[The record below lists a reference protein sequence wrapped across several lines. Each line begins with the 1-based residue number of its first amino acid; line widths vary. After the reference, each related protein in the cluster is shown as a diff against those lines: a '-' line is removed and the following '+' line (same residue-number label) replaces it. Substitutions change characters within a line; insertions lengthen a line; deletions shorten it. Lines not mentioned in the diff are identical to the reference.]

1 MSIVASGGCGGEKL
15 QACNTNHVRSGG
27 DAEVG
32 FRVFHFPFYMDLT
45 GVGSHISQR
54 LD

>member
-1 MSIVASGGCGGEKL
+1 MSIVASGDSGGEKL

-27 DAEVG
+27 DVEVG
-32 FRVFHFPFYMDLT
+32 FRISHFPFYMDQT
-45 GVGSHISQR
+45 GVGLHIGQR